1 MREELVIE
9 AHLEFSEDTRLE
21 IKFSNRGSTLVA
33 LFTGELDHHFS
44 EYARNKIERELL
56 KATTHNVVFD
66 LTGLS
71 FMDSSG
77 IGVIVGRFVHIKKL
91 GGRMAIICRNQK
103 IRRILEI
110 SGILKLM
117 PVFEDLEH
125 ALDTIYEMRDFI

>member
-1 MREELVIE
+1 M
-9 AHLEFSEDTRLE
+9 E

-33 LFTGELDHHFS
+33 LFVGELDHHYS

-77 IGVIVGRFVHIKKL
+77 IGVIVGRFINIKKM
-91 GGRMAIICRNQK
+91 GGRTAIICRNPK
-103 IRRILEI
+103 ICRILEI

-117 PVFEDLEH
+117 PVFGDLEH
-125 ALDTIYEMRDFI
+125 ALEMILSA